1 MAPTPYTC
9 ITSGDMDGP
18 KTVCQDSYSDS
29 EEDCPGVKKLCG
41 EDWRIKKGGIKK
53 GGLPIIATSVFEKLP
68 SVVSLGPVFNI
79 DCRPCWGGETQY
91 KFVSRPKTRLSS
103 GDPTKDDWN
112 FIRPPCLGGSRHGG
126 SHQPAFPGGLDE
138 AI

>member
-79 DCRPCWGGETQY
+79 DCRPCWGGKLNINSFQGQ
-91 KFVSRPKTRLSS
+91 RP
-103 GDPTKDDWN
+103 D
-112 FIRPPCLGGSRHGG
+112 
-126 SHQPAFPGGLDE
+126 
-138 AI
+138 